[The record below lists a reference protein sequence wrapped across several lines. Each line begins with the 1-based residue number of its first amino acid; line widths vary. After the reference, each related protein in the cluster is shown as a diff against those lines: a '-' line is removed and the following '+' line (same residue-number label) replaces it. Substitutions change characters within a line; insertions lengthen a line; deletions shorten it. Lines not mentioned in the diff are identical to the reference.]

1 MSFRR
6 SWLEPPN
13 ALIETLMP
21 KRLLPSKIRNY

>member
-6 SWLEPPN
+6 SSLEPPN

-21 KRLLPSKIRNY
+21 KRLLPSEIRNY